1 MSVLAAYKLSKSYSV
16 QEVFRDVSLQL
27 SAGDHVALVGP
38 NGAGKTTLLKILAG
52 LESPDAGSVAVA
64 RGRRVG
70 YLPQEAT
77 LTSGLTL
84 YAEALT
90 AFAHLQDM
98 QAELHRLE
106 QAMAQ
111 ASQTGQDGDPAE
123 GRNLADL
130 LEQYATLSASF
141 ERAGGYTYES
151 ETARVLGGLGFAVAD
166 FATLVEHLSG
176 GQKTRAALAKLL
188 LAAPDVLLLDEPTNH
203 LDLAATEWLED
214 YLVHWKGSLVVVA
227 HDRRLLDAVAGKV
240 WELAFGRLEE
250 YPGNYTTYTQLRAER
265 LERRRTEYATQQA
278 FIAKTEDFIRRYGA
292 GQRSK
297 EARGREKRL
306 ARLER
311 LARPQDIA
319 SLRLRFDL
327 TTGLRSGDI
336 VLATKGLVIGYQR
349 ESPLFTIPDLV
360 VRRGER
366 VALLGPN
373 GCGKTTFLKTILG
386 EVPPLPPSGLPHTQ
400 GRGEVRL
407 GASLQPGYY
416 AQTHEGLNLEAT
428 VLDEVFDLLPNLE
441 RARTFLGR
449 FLFSGDDVYKRVGD
463 LSGGERSRVALARLT
478 LERANFLLL
487 DEPTNHLDILSQE
500 VLEDVLGDF
509 NGTLLFVS
517 HDRYF
522 IDALATQL
530 WVVEDGRL
538 VVHAGNYTDYL
549 EEKQAGERSTFQV
562 PGRARPPVSGS
573 STLSGKREVASAQP
587 AASRKRQISRDRQ
600 PPPASAARQIAALE
614 EEITALED
622 RLDDLSQAIGQAS
635 MAQDVAKVRELG
647 EEYAA
652 VEEQLGRSLAAWEKA
667 AG

>member
-1 MSVLAAYKLSKSYSV
+1 MSVLSASKLTKSYVV

-38 NGAGKTTLLKILAG
+38 NGAGKTTLLKIIAG
-52 LESPDAGSVAVA
+52 LESPDAGTVTVA

-90 AFAHLQDM
+90 AFAHLPAM

-111 ASQTGQDGDPAE
+111 ASQAGHDGDPSGLSLS
-123 GRNLADL
+123 GRSLTSL
-130 LEQYATLSASF
+130 LEQYAALSAEF
-141 ERAGGYTYES
+141 ERAGGYTYEA
-151 ETARVLGGLGFAVAD
+151 ETARVLGGLGFSAAD
-166 FATLVEHLSG
+166 FATPVEHLSG

-214 YLVHWKGSLVVVA
+214 YLGHWQGSLVVVA
-227 HDRRLLDAVAGKV
+227 HDRRLLDAVASKV
-240 WELAFGRLEE
+240 WELAFGCLEE
-250 YPGNYTTYTQLRAER
+250 YRGNYTAYTQLRAER

-278 FIAKTEDFIRRYGA
+278 LIAKTEDFIRRYGV

-297 EARGREKRL
+297 EAKGREKRL

-311 LARPQDIA
+311 LARPQDIE

-336 VLATKGLVIGYQR
+336 VLATRGLAIGYQR
-349 ESPLFTIPDLV
+349 ESPLFTVPDLV

-386 EVPPLPPSGLPHTQ
+386 EVPPLPLPLPYKE
-400 GRGEVRL
+400 RGDQVRL
-407 GASLQPGYY
+407 GASVQLGYY
-416 AQTHEGLNLEAT
+416 AQTHEGLNPEAT
-428 VLDEVFDLLPNLE
+428 VLDEVFDFFLNLE

-449 FLFSGDDVYKRVGD
+449 FLFTGDDVYKRVGD

-522 IDALATQL
+522 IDALATHL

-538 VVHAGNYTDYL
+538 VVHVGNYTDYL
-549 EEKQAGERSTFQV
+549 EERQAGESSKFQV
-562 PGRARPPVSGS
+562 S
-573 STLSGKREVASAQP
+573 SSKLPGKREVIQAQP
-587 AASRKRQISRDRQ
+587 ATRKRQAKQ
-600 PPPASAARQIAALE
+600 PPLASAARQIAVLE

-622 RLDDLSQAIGQAS
+622 RLDDLGQEIEQAS
-635 MAQDVAKVRELG
+635 SAQDVARVRQLG

-652 VEEQLGRSLAAWEKA
+652 VEEQLGHSLAAWEKA

>member
-1 MSVLAAYKLSKSYSV
+1 MSVLSASKLTKSYV
-16 QEVFRDVSLQL
+16 LQEVFRDVSLQL

-38 NGAGKTTLLKILAG
+38 NGAGKTTLLKIIAG
-52 LESPDAGSVAVA
+52 LESPDAGTVTVA

-90 AFAHLQDM
+90 AFAHLPAM

-111 ASQTGQDGDPAE
+111 ASQSGQ
-123 GRNLADL
+123 NNSLADL
-130 LEQYATLSASF
+130 LEQYAALSAEF
-141 ERAGGYTYES
+141 ERAGGYTYEA
-151 ETARVLGGLGFAVAD
+151 ETARVLGGLGFSAAD
-166 FATLVEHLSG
+166 LATPVEHLSG

-214 YLVHWKGSLVVVA
+214 YLAHWQGSLVVVA
-227 HDRRLLDAVAGKV
+227 HDRRLLDAVASKV
-240 WELAFGRLEE
+240 WELAFGCLEE
-250 YPGNYTTYTQLRAER
+250 YRGNYTAYTQLRAER
-265 LERRRTEYATQQA
+265 LERRRTEYANQQA
-278 FIAKTEDFIRRYGA
+278 FITKTEDFIRRYGV

-297 EARGREKRL
+297 EAKGREKRL

-336 VLATKGLVIGYQR
+336 VLATRGLAIGYQR
-349 ESPLFTIPDLV
+349 ESPLFTVPDLV

-386 EVPPLPPSGLPHTQ
+386 EVPPLPRTQ
-400 GRGEVRL
+400 GRGELRL

-416 AQTHEGLNLEAT
+416 AQTHEGLNPEAT
-428 VLDEVFDLLPNLE
+428 VLDEVFDFFLNLE

-522 IDALATQL
+522 IDALATHL

-538 VVHAGNYTDYL
+538 VVHVGNYTDYL
-549 EEKQAGERSTFQV
+549 EEKKAGESSTDRVPSSTFQV
-562 PGRARPPVSGS
+562 PRSTKRRVSQA
-573 STLSGKREVASAQP
+573 KQP
-587 AASRKRQISRDRQ
+587 S
-600 PPPASAARQIAALE
+600 PASAARQIAVLE

-622 RLDDLSQAIGQAS
+622 RLDDLGQEIEQAS
-635 MAQDVAKVRELG
+635 SAQDVARVRELG

-667 AG
+667 AGGS

>member
-1 MSVLAAYKLSKSYSV
+1 
-16 QEVFRDVSLQL
+16 
-27 SAGDHVALVGP
+27 VALVGP

-52 LESPDAGSVAVA
+52 LESPDAGTVTVA

-70 YLPQEAT
+70 YLPQEAA

-90 AFAHLQDM
+90 AFAHLPAM

-111 ASQTGQDGDPAE
+111 ASQVGQDGDLT
-123 GRNLADL
+123 GL
-130 LEQYATLSASF
+130 LEQYAALSAEF
-141 ERAGGYTYES
+141 ERAGGYTYEA
-151 ETARVLGGLGFAVAD
+151 ETARVLGGLGFSAAD
-166 FATLVEHLSG
+166 FATPVEHLSG

-250 YPGNYTTYTQLRAER
+250 YPGNYTAYTQLRAER
-265 LERRRTEYATQQA
+265 LEQRRTEYATQQA

-297 EARGREKRL
+297 EAKGREKRL

-311 LARPQDIA
+311 LARPQDIE

-336 VLATKGLVIGYQR
+336 VLAIKGLAIGYQR
-349 ESPLFTIPDLV
+349 EAPLFTVPDLV

-386 EVPPLPPSGLPHTQ
+386 EVPPLPLPLPYKE
-400 GRGEVRL
+400 RGDQVRL
-407 GASLQPGYY
+407 GASVQPGYY
-416 AQTHEGLNLEAT
+416 AQTHEGLNPEAT
-428 VLDEVFDLLPNLE
+428 VLDEVFDFFLNLE

-449 FLFSGDDVYKRVGD
+449 FLFTGDDVYKRVGD

-478 LERANFLLL
+478 LEKANFLLL

-522 IDALATQL
+522 IDALATHL

-538 VVHAGNYTDYL
+538 VVHVGNYTDYL
-549 EEKQAGERSTFQV
+549 EERQAGRSMFQV
-562 PGRARPPVSGS
+562 SS
-573 STLSGKREVASAQP
+573 STLPGKREVVPAQP
-587 AASRKRQISRDRQ
+587 AASRKRQARRDRQ
-600 PPPASAARQIAALE
+600 PSPASAARQIAALE

-622 RLDDLSQAIGQAS
+622 RLDDLGQEIEQAS
-635 MAQDVAKVRELG
+635 SAQDVARVQELG

-667 AG
+667 AA

>member
-1 MSVLAAYKLSKSYSV
+1 MLRPYHSEMSILAAYKLTKSYGA

-77 LTSGLTL
+77 LSSGQTL

-90 AFAHLQDM
+90 AFAHLQAM

-151 ETARVLGGLGFAVAD
+151 ETARVLGGLGFSVAD
-166 FATLVEHLSG
+166 FATPVEHLSG

-386 EVPPLPPSGLPHTQ
+386 EVPPLPLPLPYKE
-400 GRGEVRL
+400 RGDQVRL

-428 VLDEVFDLLPNLE
+428 VLDEVFELLPNLE

-549 EEKQAGERSTFQV
+549 EERQARESSTFQV
-562 PGRARPPVSGS
+562 SR
-573 STLSGKREVASAQP
+573 STLPGKREVASAQP

-600 PPPASAARQIAALE
+600 PSLASAARQIAALE

-622 RLDDLSQAIGQAS
+622 RLDDLSQGIEQAS
-635 MAQDVAKVRELG
+635 SAQDVAKVRELG

-667 AG
+667 AVV

>member
-1 MSVLAAYKLSKSYSV
+1 MSVLSASKLTKSYSV

-52 LESPDAGSVAVA
+52 LESPDAGTVTVA
-64 RGRRVG
+64 RVRRVG

-90 AFAHLQDM
+90 AFAHLPAM

-111 ASQTGQDGDPAE
+111 ASQAGQDGDPSGLSPS
-123 GRNLADL
+123 GRSLTGL
-130 LEQYATLSASF
+130 LEQYAALSAEF
-141 ERAGGYTYES
+141 ERTGGYTYEA
-151 ETARVLGGLGFAVAD
+151 ETARVLGGLGFSEAD
-166 FATLVEHLSG
+166 FALPVEHLSG

-214 YLVHWKGSLVVVA
+214 YLGHWQGSLVVVA

-250 YPGNYTTYTQLRAER
+250 YRGNYTTYTQLRAER

-278 FIAKTEDFIRRYGA
+278 LIAKTEDFIRRYGA

-297 EARGREKRL
+297 EAWGREKRL

-311 LARPQDIA
+311 LARPQDIE

-336 VLATKGLVIGYQR
+336 VLATKGLTVGYQR
-349 ESPLFTIPDLV
+349 ESPLITVPDLV

-386 EVPPLPPSGLPHTQ
+386 EVPPLPLPLPYKE
-400 GRGEVRL
+400 RGDQLRL

-416 AQTHEGLNLEAT
+416 AQTHEGLNPEAT
-428 VLDEVFDLLPNLE
+428 VLDEVFDFFLNLE

-463 LSGGERSRVALARLT
+463 LSCGERSRVALARLT
-478 LERANFLLL
+478 LEKANFLLL

-522 IDALATQL
+522 IDALATHL

-538 VVHAGNYTDYL
+538 VVHVGNYTDYL
-549 EEKQAGERSTFQV
+549 EEKKAGESSTGRVPSSTFQV
-562 PGRARPPVSGS
+562 PLSRQRRAS
-573 STLSGKREVASAQP
+573 QP
-587 AASRKRQISRDRQ
+587 KQ
-600 PPPASAARQIAALE
+600 PSPASAARQIATLE
-614 EEITALED
+614 EEITVLED
-622 RLDDLSQAIGQAS
+622 RLDDLGQEIEQAS
-635 MAQDVAKVRELG
+635 SAQDVARVRELG

-652 VEEQLGRSLAAWEKA
+652 VEEQLGRSLAAWEKVA
-667 AG
+667 AV

>member
-1 MSVLAAYKLSKSYSV
+1 MSVLSASRLTKSYSV

-38 NGAGKTTLLKILAG
+38 NGAGKTTLLKIIAG
-52 LESPDAGSVAVA
+52 LESPDAGTVTVA

-90 AFAHLQDM
+90 AFAHLLAM

-111 ASQTGQDGDPAE
+111 ASQVGHDGS
-123 GRNLADL
+123 LADL
-130 LEQYATLSASF
+130 LEQYAALSAEF
-141 ERAGGYTYES
+141 ERAGGYTYEA
-151 ETARVLGGLGFAVAD
+151 ETARVLGGLGFSAAD
-166 FATLVEHLSG
+166 FATPVEHLSG

-214 YLVHWKGSLVVVA
+214 YLGHWPGSLVVVA
-227 HDRRLLDAVAGKV
+227 HDRRLLDAVASKV
-240 WELAFGRLEE
+240 WELAFGCLEE
-250 YPGNYTTYTQLRAER
+250 YPGNYTAYTQLRAER

-278 FIAKTEDFIRRYGA
+278 FIAKTEDFIRRYGV

-297 EARGREKRL
+297 EAKGREKRL

-311 LARPQDIA
+311 LARPQDIE

-336 VLATKGLVIGYQR
+336 VLATRGLAIGYQR
-349 ESPLFTIPDLV
+349 ESPLFTVPDLV

-386 EVPPLPPSGLPHTQ
+386 EVPAL
-400 GRGEVRL
+400 RGDVRL
-407 GASLQPGYY
+407 GASVQPGYY
-416 AQTHEGLNLEAT
+416 AQTHEGLNPEAT
-428 VLDEVFDLLPNLE
+428 VLDEVFDFFLHLE

-449 FLFSGDDVYKRVGD
+449 FLFTGDDVYKRVGD

-478 LERANFLLL
+478 LEKANFLLL

-500 VLEDVLGDF
+500 VLEDVLSDF

-522 IDALATQL
+522 IDALATHL
-530 WVVEDGRL
+530 WVIEDGRL
-538 VVHAGNYTDYL
+538 VVHVGNYSDYL
-549 EEKQAGERSTFQV
+549 EEKARESSTFQV
-562 PGRARPPVSGS
+562 SGS
-573 STLSGKREVASAQP
+573 TLPGKREVIQAQP
-587 AASRKRQISRDRQ
+587 ATRKRQAKQ
-600 PPPASAARQIAALE
+600 PSPVSATRQIAVLE

-622 RLDDLSQAIGQAS
+622 RLDDLGQEIEQAS
-635 MAQDVAKVRELG
+635 SAQDVARVRELG
-647 EEYAA
+647 QEYAT
-652 VEEQLGRSLAAWEKA
+652 VEEQLGRSLAAWEKV

>member
-1 MSVLAAYKLSKSYSV
+1 MSVLSASKLTKSYSV

-38 NGAGKTTLLKILAG
+38 NGAGKTTLLKIIAG
-52 LESPDAGSVAVA
+52 LESPDAGTVTVA

-90 AFAHLQDM
+90 VFVHLQAM

-111 ASQTGQDGDPAE
+111 ASQVGQDGD
-123 GRNLADL
+123 LSDL
-130 LEQYATLSASF
+130 LEQYAALSAEF
-141 ERAGGYTYES
+141 ERAGGYTYEA
-151 ETARVLGGLGFAVAD
+151 ETARVLGGLGFAAAD
-166 FATLVEHLSG
+166 FATPVEHLSG

-214 YLVHWKGSLVVVA
+214 YLGHWKGSLVVVA
-227 HDRRLLDAVAGKV
+227 HDRRLLDAVASKV

-278 FIAKTEDFIRRYGA
+278 LIAKTEDFIRRYGV

-297 EARGREKRL
+297 EAKGREKRL

-311 LARPQDIA
+311 LARPQDIE

-336 VLATKGLVIGYQR
+336 VLATRGLAIGYQR
-349 ESPLFTIPDLV
+349 ESPLFTVPDLV

-386 EVPPLPPSGLPHTQ
+386 EVPPLPRIQ

-407 GASLQPGYY
+407 GASVQPGYY
-416 AQTHEGLNLEAT
+416 AQTHEGLNPEAT
-428 VLDEVFDLLPNLE
+428 VLDEVFDFFLNLE

-449 FLFSGDDVYKRVGD
+449 FLFTGDDVYKRVGD

-522 IDALATQL
+522 IDALATHL

-538 VVHAGNYTDYL
+538 VVHVGNYTDYL
-549 EEKQAGERSTFQV
+549 EEKKARESSTFQV
-562 PGRARPPVSGS
+562 SS
-573 STLSGKREVASAQP
+573 STLPGKREVAPAQP
-587 AASRKRQISRDRQ
+587 ATRRKRQAKQ
-600 PPPASAARQIAALE
+600 PPPTSATRQIATLE

-622 RLDDLSQAIGQAS
+622 RLDDLGQEIERAS
-635 MAQDVAKVRELG
+635 SAQDVARVRELG

-667 AG
+667 AAGV